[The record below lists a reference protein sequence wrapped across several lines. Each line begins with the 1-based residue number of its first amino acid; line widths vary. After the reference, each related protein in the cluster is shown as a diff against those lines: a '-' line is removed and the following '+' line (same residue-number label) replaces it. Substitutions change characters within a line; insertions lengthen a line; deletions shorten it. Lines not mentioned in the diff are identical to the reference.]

1 MELHK
6 KDFGK
11 LGEAAVIQQSL
22 EHGCAV
28 FVEFGDNSVVDLI
41 LQTSIG
47 LQRVQVKMVSR
58 SLNDQNATK
67 LLLYKNGPGYR
78 FKYSSTDVDWFAG
91 VDATT
96 KKIAW
101 VSAARC
107 DTNSSLTLRHEVPK
121 RIKSGFEMFDDYTTF
136 PF

>member
-11 LGEAAVIQQSL
+11 AGEAAVIQQAL
-22 EHGCAV
+22 EHSCAV
-28 FVEFGDNSVVDLI
+28 FVEFGDNSTIDLI
-41 LQTSIG
+41 VQSKKG

-58 SLNDQNATK
+58 SANDQNATK

-78 FKYSSTDVDWFAG
+78 FKYTSDDLDWFAV

-101 VSAARC
+101 VPSTVC
-107 DTNSSLTLRHEVPK
+107 DTASSLTLRHEVPK
-121 RIKSGFEMFDDYTTF
+121 RIKSGFEMFDDYTSF
-136 PF
+136 PL